1 MTTETE
7 TGADTGLNDRQIAMI
22 CKPVLVWHSATNIG
36 ATYTFIQIIGMPAAM
51 NGRVG
56 SDGSIDLTNMP
67 ADPAYNDNIDVTI
80 MLDTSLMVT
89 QDGTQAVAGR
99 WAQAGEYSGTGPV
112 TGFGWFCGTDANG
125 NYSASVP
132 ITVPNMAFN
141 RLGDNELMINDD
153 TPDNAP
159 GYAYAMGLVLP
170 DYSDYYITL
179 DPRITSKTSVGGN
192 FMLNEE
198 PSC

>member
-22 CKPVLVWHSATNIG
+22 CMPVLVWNSANDIG
-36 ATYTFIQIIGMPAAM
+36 ATFSFTQTIGMPAAM

-80 MLDTSLMVT
+80 MLDTSRMVD
-89 QDGTQAVAGR
+89 QNGNPVAGR
-99 WAQAGEYSGTGPV
+99 WAQADEYSGTGPV

-132 ITVPNMAFN
+132 ITIPNMSFL
-141 RLGDNELMINDD
+141 RMGDTELMINDD

-159 GYAYAMGLVLP
+159 AYAYAMGLVLP
-170 DYSDYYITL
+170 NNGDYYITL
-179 DPRITSKTSVGGN
+179 DPRITSKTKVGTG
-192 FMLNEE
+192 FMLDGKT
-198 PSC
+198 SC